1 MVDLVVV
8 SAGQRA
14 EGLRRLV
21 MNWSPDIRRSFVR
34 RLIASIVFAYL
45 LRRQQRDERFSQ
57 SVFAV
62 APGAARTWHSPPPV
76 PQRLRIRTFS
86 DEQLSAYLAAGLTR
100 YPTAIQ
106 RLLRTMREPFST
118 SRKVLNQNISAM
130 LALSDQMPFIA
141 SLGPE
146 ERYKARHRLVRDF
159 CDVIA
164 ECVRSDSGIEDPT
177 QI

>member
-1 MVDLVVV
+1 M
-8 SAGQRA
+8 
-14 EGLRRLV
+14 
-21 MNWSPDIRRSFVR
+21 
-34 RLIASIVFAYL
+34 
-45 LRRQQRDERFSQ
+45 
-57 SVFAV
+57 
-62 APGAARTWHSPPPV
+62 
-76 PQRLRIRTFS
+76 RIRTFS

-118 SRKVLNQNISAM
+118 SRKILNQNISAM